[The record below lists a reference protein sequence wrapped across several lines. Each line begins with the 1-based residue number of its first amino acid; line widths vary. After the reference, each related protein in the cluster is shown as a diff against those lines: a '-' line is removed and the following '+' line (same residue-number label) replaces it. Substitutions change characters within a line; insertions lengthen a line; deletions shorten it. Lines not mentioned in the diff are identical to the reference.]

1 MYTQGGSPM
10 YGADG
15 LWLNLFRGFLNV
27 AWIIAAFLRCLY
39 ACVQG
44 ATSSAVV
51 NETVAVLRRVS
62 FLRKLISLVEACPVM
77 TCHIAAKF
85 FRLMNRV
92 LRMQP
97 HQSAESMDLVV
108 NYALIADFSVYVT
121 HPLLFVLKHSASRPL
136 NHEEQIL
143 CGEVASFYAMLA
155 RQTSYV
161 KYSSDYQVQK
171 WATEIALEKFFT
183 TATLRTLVGM
193 LLFDI
198 QIDAGTAHGSY
209 ISHLFA
215 DLAPMR
221 ERMRIECL
229 TVLSEVVQRCPSRL
243 GYEALEALQVA
254 RVFNHHPI
262 RNSIQYELLDDANTG
277 HFRST
282 LELLLSEHSQR
293 AERILQLAVIH
304 WWTPTSHLD
313 TTPVRQIVAVSN
325 YAFYIVDKPDGLRDP
340 STPEVEYHHQKSGR
354 IRIVQKKRYKNMTR
368 VVKGFPSHDWLAVG
382 WKEPRSSG
390 DGFDEMF
397 DVIICDK

>member
-198 QIDAGTAHGSY
+198 QIDAGTA
-209 ISHLFA
+209 
-215 DLAPMR
+215 
-221 ERMRIECL
+221 
-229 TVLSEVVQRCPSRL
+229 
-243 GYEALEALQVA
+243 
-254 RVFNHHPI
+254 
-262 RNSIQYELLDDANTG
+262 
-277 HFRST
+277 
-282 LELLLSEHSQR
+282 
-293 AERILQLAVIH
+293 
-304 WWTPTSHLD
+304 
-313 TTPVRQIVAVSN
+313 
-325 YAFYIVDKPDGLRDP
+325 
-340 STPEVEYHHQKSGR
+340 
-354 IRIVQKKRYKNMTR
+354 
-368 VVKGFPSHDWLAVG
+368 
-382 WKEPRSSG
+382 
-390 DGFDEMF
+390 
-397 DVIICDK
+397 